1 MTFTTDMTTFEQRQ
15 RAVDEADSAQAL
27 LDAVEDLAALQDE
40 RAIPTLIQVLG
51 FNNPGAAVAAV
62 DGLIRIGIPSIE
74 PLLTKLDNY
83 NYGARA
89 WAIRALA
96 GIGDPRGQTLLLD
109 AAARDFS
116 LSVRRAA
123 ARGLG
128 TIRWTM
134 LEPGERPQA
143 KDRSQQTLIQVTTD
157 EEWVVRYAAVVG
169 LEQLALTLQEY
180 HDIQQRLREVAQN
193 DDTLTVRARAQLA
206 LRQLSASSSPSD

>member
-1 MTFTTDMTTFEQRQ
+1 MATPLNTLTPFDICLQ
-15 RAVDEADSAQAL
+15 AVNDADSAQGL
-27 LDAVEDLAALQDE
+27 LDAVEALAALNDE

-62 DGLIRIGIPSIE
+62 EGLIQIGIPAVS
-74 PLLTKLDNY
+74 PLLDQLDGY

-96 GIGDPRGQTLLLD
+96 GIGDPRGQDLLLD
-109 AAARDFS
+109 AAANDFS

-128 TIRWTM
+128 AIRWTDI
-134 LEPGERPQA
+134 PADKRQA
-143 KDRSQQTLIQVTTD
+143 AMMRSQTVLLQVTND

-169 LEQLALTLQEY
+169 LETLALELTEISTITQCLSQLT
-180 HDIQQRLREVAQN
+180 QQ
-193 DDTLTVRARAQLA
+193 DDTLAVRARAQWA
-206 LRQLSASSSPSD
+206 LEKTI